1 MDLGLFNVSD
11 TYQYVL
17 NQSGTNTITLGNG
30 SAVNWNAGGVVALTG
45 NQTISGTKT
54 FNSSIVGNL
63 IGNATTATTAT
74 ALTNGVYTT
83 GNQTISGIKSFANPI
98 SGISFS
104 GDSFTLKNSNIKL
117 ASNSTLALS
126 QTYYNIISGDLTSG
140 MWLATAMALHTGSAP
155 STVAFRIKD
164 TTGSVY
170 ASAMAFHTS
179 GVSDFSSINM
189 STIINLTSNTNIQLQ
204 ALSSATSSA
213 VLASGTGL
221 ANSGSATQL
230 SFVKIN

>member
-63 IGNATTATTAT
+63 IGNATT
-74 ALTNGVYTT
+74 LTNGVYTT
-83 GNQTISGIKSFANPI
+83 GNQTISGIKYFANPI

-204 ALSSATSSA
+204 ALSSTTSSA

>member
-17 NQSGTNTITLGNG
+17 NQSGTNPITLGNG

-63 IGNATTATTAT
+63 IGNATT
-74 ALTNGVYTT
+74 LTNGVYTT
-83 GNQTISGIKSFANPI
+83 GNQTISGIKYFANPI

-204 ALSSATSSA
+204 ALSSTTSSA